1 MLCYFTQDELALPA
15 GDANGNDSIFGGT
28 SAGLIKPVR
37 QFNTMTLSM
46 SIADLLATNK
56 IQTPINKNTV
66 SGSVKATRG
75 DFIFLKKEMFLNLFC
90 EFDNN
95 GVRQSPPAIDKVP
108 YGLLAHV
115 RHVNASGM
123 AVSGVEDSV
132 VFSFVIGNRAGPV
145 NITTPTTISVHLL
158 SIEGVE
164 AMPLPFA
171 STTEYIAMCSL
182 YSWNYT
188 MNPPGMANVDEAF
201 TSLGKTLGVLRP
213 PELVLKPLLPAD
225 EKDPNKTRS
234 KEQLRV
240 GARMNDG
247 YSIVKYRLQTG
258 EDSVAFFRGA
268 FTPTVVGKTAP
279 IWDRCSNSGQD
290 LQILDPILGIMDI
303 TYSSAWQ
310 LGRVLALGDEGFTTA
325 LGRLRT
331 AIHKLAMK
339 EAKIDAIRAINASA
353 YRSKQDL
360 FLLDLPS
367 LVQGLADIQNL
378 GKMPQHLLSS
388 VTPGGDG
395 DDDGDVDKG
404 GSNGNTASETAETTG
419 FEPGGVKRRWFRR
432 RLSRRQIPDL
442 SFVSPRIQSLYPDAA
457 ERSAARLSA
466 STDGGVYDEINVP
479 VSTDWMIVLTW
490 LLGYPSFDSL
500 SRFPGNPLLRSTAR
514 QSVFSAL

>member
-1 MLCYFTQDELALPA
+1 
-15 GDANGNDSIFGGT
+15 
-28 SAGLIKPVR
+28 
-37 QFNTMTLSM
+37 
-46 SIADLLATNK
+46 
-56 IQTPINKNTV
+56 
-66 SGSVKATRG
+66 
-75 DFIFLKKEMFLNLFC
+75 
-90 EFDNN
+90 
-95 GVRQSPPAIDKVP
+95 
-108 YGLLAHV
+108 
-115 RHVNASGM
+115 
-123 AVSGVEDSV
+123 
-132 VFSFVIGNRAGPV
+132 
-145 NITTPTTISVHLL
+145 
-158 SIEGVE
+158 
-164 AMPLPFA
+164 
-171 STTEYIAMCSL
+171 
-182 YSWNYT
+182 

-360 FLLDLPS
+360 FFVGPA
-367 LVQGLADIQNL
+367 Q
-378 GKMPQHLLSS
+378 SS
-388 VTPGGDG
+388 PG
-395 DDDGDVDKG
+395 
-404 GSNGNTASETAETTG
+404 TG
-419 FEPGGVKRRWFRR
+419 
-432 RLSRRQIPDL
+432 
-442 SFVSPRIQSLYPDAA
+442 
-457 ERSAARLSA
+457 
-466 STDGGVYDEINVP
+466 
-479 VSTDWMIVLTW
+479 
-490 LLGYPSFDSL
+490 
-500 SRFPGNPLLRSTAR
+500 
-514 QSVFSAL
+514 